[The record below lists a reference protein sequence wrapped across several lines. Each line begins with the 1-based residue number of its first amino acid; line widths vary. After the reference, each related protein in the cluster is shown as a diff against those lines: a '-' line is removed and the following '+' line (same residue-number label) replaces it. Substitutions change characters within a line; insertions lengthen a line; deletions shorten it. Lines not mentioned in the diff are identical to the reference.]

1 MTGSPERYH
10 PRQSCYRVFLNCY
23 SDLLTQF
30 MFISTPIF
38 LVIANCI
45 RQFVHGANALEPLE
59 GGLNFFTPLLKCS
72 RFLLGSGSGRLGKH
86 YKKHFSCSTRSL
98 AFLPLK
104 AVLSSLCHCYKL
116 KLCEFLQR
124 SWTKKS
130 AGQKQIYQAR
140 HRIQSK
146 LLGRFAPL
154 HQCSTVL
161 TNTLTLNQQPQPR
174 TCGGTVSPP

>member
-45 RQFVHGANALEPLE
+45 RQFVHGTNALEPLE

-104 AVLSSLCHCYKL
+104 AILSSLCHCYKL

-124 SWTKKS
+124 SSAFCWTK
-130 AGQKQIYQAR
+130 ADLP
-140 HRIQSK
+140 SK
-146 LLGRFAPL
+146 TQNSVKIVG
-154 HQCSTVL
+154 
-161 TNTLTLNQQPQPR
+161 
-174 TCGGTVSPP
+174 